1 MREKGSSNILSMSKP
16 YFRSRFQHLLI
27 LLSLLLY
34 GNQVISDDEFIYDLR
49 VDFIEST
56 NLKNNTSYASLL
68 NTLRQQAWYWNNST
82 LYLPSTDTTLKKSTW
97 TASNGVVPWLTSDFM
112 PYEIEQI
119 YAYEDAPHII
129 FCFVDDWGYNDI
141 GYRSTYMNFTTPNID
156 RLASEG
162 IKLENYF
169 THETCIPSRGALLTG
184 RYSNRLGL
192 WKQRGGAELP
202 LNETTLAHEMKSAG
216 YATYMVSEARR

>member
-1 MREKGSSNILSMSKP
+1 MKRFYYFSSFMYALFSSFQAIL
-16 YFRSRFQHLLI
+16 I
-27 LLSLLLY
+27 A
-34 GNQVISDDEFIYDLR
+34 DEYLYDLNE
-49 VDFIEST
+49 DFNETT
-56 NLKNNTSYASLL
+56 NLINDSSYIPILT
-68 NTLRQQAWYWNNST
+68 TLREHAWNWSSLT
-82 LYLPSTDTTLKKSTW
+82 LNLSDTDIINKYSTW
-97 TASNGVVPWLTSDFM
+97 TASNGVVPWLKSDFV
-112 PYEIEQI
+112 PHHIEQI

-192 WKQRGGAELP
+192 WKQFHNEAELP
-202 LNETTLAHEMKSAG
+202 LDETTLAHEMKSAG